1 MRYIVTLD
9 GKEREVEVTPDGV
22 RLDGD
27 EIDATLRH
35 VDGTD
40 RYSLMLGGRSF
51 DLFASSPQKGEWDLV
66 VDGNG
71 HHAEAIDERAH
82 HIRSMVVAM
91 GGPVGPKPVKAPMP
105 GLIVRVEVSEGDV
118 VKPGQGLV
126 IVEAMKME
134 NELKAAVA
142 ARVARVL
149 VAAGDIVERDQVLID
164 LEALDGGD
172 ATNASD
178 PADSEAENG

>member
-9 GKEREVEVTPDGV
+9 GKEREIEVTPDGV
-22 RLDGD
+22 RLDGV
-27 EIDATLRH
+27 ETPAHLRH

-40 RYSLMLGGRSF
+40 RYSLILGGRSF
-51 DLFASSPQKGEWDLV
+51 DLFARSPRRGEWDLV
-66 VDGNG
+66 VDGNSYRP
-71 HHAEAIDERAH
+71 EAIDERAH

-91 GGPVGPKPVKAPMP
+91 GGPVGPKPIKAPMP

-134 NELKAAVA
+134 NELKATVE
-142 ARVARVL
+142 ARVAKVL
-149 VAAGDIVERDQVLID
+149 VAPGDTVERDQVLID
-164 LEALDGGD
+164 LAAIDDG
-172 ATNASD
+172 SS
-178 PADSEAENG
+178 ADSSEADNG